1 MMTWKLW
8 RALHT
13 PPLKHP
19 VFELITTV
27 SPIQPRSYV
36 NLIAPVG
43 LSALGILFAIGIL
56 KLPDTILPLLF
67 NPVFGLIVGII
78 LFTGTVY
85 GFIWAANISQI
96 IARIRSEG
104 KYDLLCLSP
113 SGKLRISWA
122 ICTGYLYR
130 NQLFTRIHGQRTR
143 IVQGLLT
150 IPGAL
155 ILPLFIGIAAAR
167 YAYVL
172 MLLSTVVHI
181 ITLAVAFY
189 IDYIQS
195 AVMGSLIGMN
205 VPNYTRSELDARLL
219 AAGGFLAFQVSTYLI
234 AWAIG
239 FEALSDIYLRLN
251 IVGFAELSLPVI
263 RLVIFYLSR
272 EVMIFALWYL
282 LTWQLQARINES
294 DLTLAR

>member
-1 MMTWKLW
+1 MGLV
-8 RALHT
+8 A
-13 PPLKHP
+13 
-19 VFELITTV
+19 
-27 SPIQPRSYV
+27 PI
-36 NLIAPVG
+36 G
-43 LSALGILFAIGIL
+43 LAILGILFAVGIL
-56 KLPDTILPLLF
+56 KLPETILPLLF
-67 NPVFGLIVGII
+67 NPVFGLIVGIL

-85 GFIWAANISQI
+85 GFVWAANISQI

-130 NQLFTRIHGQRTR
+130 NQLFTRIYVQRTR

-155 ILPLFIGIAAAR
+155 ILPLFIGIAASR
-167 YAYVL
+167 TPYVL
-172 MLLSTVVHI
+172 MLLSTVVHT
-181 ITLAVAFY
+181 ITLAIAFY
-189 IDYIQS
+189 VDYIQS

-219 AAGGFLAFQVSTYLI
+219 AAGSFLAFQISTYVV

-239 FEALSDIYLRLN
+239 FGALSDIYTNLQ
-251 IVGFAELSLPVI
+251 IVGFAELSLPIV
-263 RLVIFYLSR
+263 RLIVFYLSR
-272 EVMIFALWYL
+272 EALIFALWYL
-282 LTWQLQARINES
+282 LTWQLQAPINEV
-294 DLTLAR
+294 DLNLAR

>member
-1 MMTWKLW
+1 MLTWKLW

-19 VFELITTV
+19 VFELITAA
-27 SPIQPRSYV
+27 SPARARSYISF
-36 NLIAPVG
+36 IAPVG
-43 LSALGILFAIGIL
+43 LSILGILFAIGIL
-56 KLPDTILPLLF
+56 KLPQTILPLMF
-67 NPVFGLIVGII
+67 NPVFGLIIGIL

-85 GFIWAANISQI
+85 GLVWAANISQI
-96 IARIRSEG
+96 IARIRSDG

-155 ILPLFIGIAAAR
+155 ILPLFIGIAASR
-167 YAYVL
+167 YTYVL
-172 MLLSTVVHI
+172 LLLSTVVHI
-181 ITLAVAFY
+181 VTLALAFY

-234 AWAIG
+234 AWVIG
-239 FEALSDIYLRLN
+239 FGVLSDIYVNLN
-251 IVGFAELSLPVI
+251 IVGFAELSLPFA
-263 RLVIFYLSR
+263 RLFVFYLSR
-272 EVMIFALWYL
+272 EAMIFALWYL
-282 LTWQLQARINES
+282 LTWQLQAPINEV
-294 DLTLAR
+294 DLNLA

>member
-1 MMTWKLW
+1 MMMTWKLW
-8 RALHT
+8 RALHA

-19 VFELITTV
+19 VFELITTAHT
-27 SPIQPRSYV
+27 RSYI
-36 NLIAPVG
+36 NFIAPVG
-43 LSALGILFAIGIL
+43 LAILGTLFAIGIL
-56 KLPDTILPLLF
+56 KMPKAILPLLF

-96 IARIRSEG
+96 IARIRNEG
-104 KYDLLCLSP
+104 KYDLWCLSP
-113 SGKLRISWA
+113 SSKLRISWA

-130 NQLFTRIHGQRTR
+130 KQLFTRINNQRLR
-143 IVQGLLT
+143 IAQGLLT

-155 ILPLFIGIAAAR
+155 LLPLFIGIAASR
-167 YAYVL
+167 HAYVL

-181 ITLAVAFY
+181 ITLAAAFY

-219 AAGGFLAFQVSTYLI
+219 AAGGFLMFQVSTYLI
-234 AWAIG
+234 VWVVG
-239 FEALSDIYLRLN
+239 FEALSNVYTNLN

-263 RLVIFYLSR
+263 RLFVFYLSR
-272 EVMIFALWYL
+272 EIVIVVLWYL
-282 LTWQLQARINES
+282 LKWQLQSRINET